1 MLLCNNCEIILN
13 LCSPFPPTAVA
24 TTIVVVL
31 LCLRL
36 PFPPT
41 TVSTTI
47 VVIPSAVVVIHPVS
61 TFL

>member
-1 MLLCNNCEIILN
+1 MLLSYYYEIILI

-31 LCLRL
+31 LCL

-41 TVSTTI
+41 AIASTI
-47 VVIPSAVVVIHPVS
+47 VIVIVPSM
-61 TFL
+61 T